1 MQPMGGGLASA
12 FRVQAKPECSHMP
25 SFRIWIPPLAAAL
38 LIAAPLSAQ
47 ASVTEE
53 VANFLGLGKPAPV
66 EDIPAPTAD
75 APVTVTAPG
84 SIAATV
90 TAPGSIAATISLS
103 DFATP
108 SLPTSVV
115 SQLTQPSVETP
126 LKKLFCV
133 EYARALTGLAIFG
146 DAKFWWERAR
156 NLYARVAMPA
166 EHAVMVFTPSSRL
179 KKGHVAVVSAIL
191 SKREIRVEQ
200 ANWQNHGEIDH
211 AMPVMD
217 VSAKNDWSQVRVWDM
232 RSQAFGR
239 VYAVSGFIAKH
250 PVQQAAND

>member
-1 MQPMGGGLASA
+1 
-12 FRVQAKPECSHMP
+12 MP
-25 SFRIWIPPLAAAL
+25 SFRTWILPLAAAMS
-38 LIAAPLSAQ
+38 IAAPLSAQ

-75 APVTVTAPG
+75 EPVTVSAPG
-84 SIAATV
+84 SI
-90 TAPGSIAATISLS
+90 SATIKLS

-108 SLPTSVV
+108 SLPTTVV
-115 SQLTQPSVETP
+115 SQLPQPSVEMP

-146 DAKFWWERAR
+146 DAKYWWERAR
-156 NLYARVAMPA
+156 NLYARVTTPA
-166 EHAVMVFTPSSRL
+166 EQEVIVFTPSKRL
-179 KKGHVAVVSAIL
+179 KKGHVAVVSAVI

-211 AMPVMD
+211 ATPVMD
-217 VSAKNDWSQVRVWDM
+217 VSARNDWSEVRVWDT
-232 RSQAFGR
+232 RSMSFGR

>member
-1 MQPMGGGLASA
+1 
-12 FRVQAKPECSHMP
+12 MP
-25 SFRIWIPPLAAAL
+25 SFRTWILPLAAAFA
-38 LIAAPLSAQ
+38 IVAPLSAQ
-47 ASVTEE
+47 ASITDE
-53 VANFLGLGKPAPV
+53 VANFLGFTKPAPV

-75 APVTVTAPG
+75 APPVTVTAPG
-84 SIAATV
+84 SIAAT
-90 TAPGSIAATISLS
+90 INLS

-108 SLPTSVV
+108 SLPTAAV

-146 DAKFWWERAR
+146 DAKYWWERAR
-156 NLYARVAMPA
+156 NLYARVATPT
-166 EHAVMVFTPSSRL
+166 EQAVMVFTPSSRL
-179 KKGHVAVVSAIL
+179 KKGHVAVVSAII

-211 AMPVMD
+211 AMPVED

>member
-1 MQPMGGGLASA
+1 MPPMGGYLASA
-12 FRVQAKPECSHMP
+12 SRVQAKPECSHMP
-25 SFRIWIPPLAAAL
+25 SVRTWILPLAAAL
-38 LIAAPLSAQ
+38 SIAAPLSAQ
-47 ASVTEE
+47 ASITDA
-53 VANFLGLGKPAPV
+53 VANFLGLARPAPV

-75 APVTVTAPG
+75 EPVTVTAPG
-84 SIAATV
+84 SIAAT
-90 TAPGSIAATISLS
+90 INLS

-108 SLPTSVV
+108 SLPTTVV

-133 EYARALTGLAIFG
+133 EYARALTGLNIFG

-156 NLYARVAMPA
+156 NLYARVATPA

-179 KKGHVAVVSAIL
+179 RRGHVAVVSAII

-232 RSQAFGR
+232 RSKAFGR